1 MLISP
6 YGAGQT
12 TLVSLYKELI
22 RHPRLWLGMIAGV
35 AVFIFA
41 PAGWSLLARV
51 LMAWNG
57 GVVLFL
63 VLIYLWMF
71 RLDAKG
77 LHARYQDG
85 DPTAPIILLVVTLAA
100 LASIAAIIALLATVK
115 HVPAPQRTL
124 HVALATATIVDSW
137 MLVATMFTIHYAN
150 MFYASVDDPPL
161 RFPETARPIFWD
173 FIYFSFTIAAACQT
187 SDVLTTQVSIRRIVT
202 VQTLVAFL
210 FNVSIL
216 GFAVNVSAGLLGE

>member
-1 MLISP
+1 M
-6 YGAGQT
+6 GEGQPI
-12 TLVSLYKELI
+12 LRSLYREVI
-22 RHPRLWLGMIAGV
+22 RHPRLGLGTIAGIGI
-35 AVFIFA
+35 FILA
-41 PAGWSLLARV
+41 PADWSLLARLLV
-51 LMAWNG
+51 AWNG
-57 GVVLFL
+57 GVLLFL
-63 VLIYLWMF
+63 VLIYIWMF
-71 RLDAKG
+71 GLDAKG
-77 LHARYQDG
+77 IHARYQEG
-85 DPTAPIILLVVTLAA
+85 DPTAPVILLVVTVAA
-100 LASIAAIIALLATVK
+100 LLSIAAIVALLPTVK

-150 MFYASVDDPPL
+150 MFYQSADDPPL
-161 RFPETARPIFWD
+161 RFPETTRPVFWD

-187 SDVLTTQVSIRRIVT
+187 SDVITTHVSIRRVVT